1 MNLLNGHS
9 LNHKTAQLIPSCT
22 SYPRR
27 SINKDCLEKQLLH
40 KARTW
45 TLLAMMKLLHQEL
58 SDQDSHLMSAA
69 ENHRQALNMS
79 SSKMRSMPLLRGV
92 NPSCFRSV
100 SDLAMMQ
107 KIMWAGNWIGA
118 RKTKLQ
124 HFAPKTVKIMMK
136 ISPRSVISVLRPS
149 MQHLASLM
157 KIMRKVF

>member
-1 MNLLNGHS
+1 MNRLNGHE

-45 TLLAMMKLLHQEL
+45 TLLAMMKPLHQEL

-69 ENHRQALNMS
+69 ENLRQALNMS
-79 SSKMRSMPLLRGV
+79 SWKMRSMLLLRGV
-92 NPSCFRSV
+92 SPSVRSL

-107 KIMWAGNWIGA
+107 KIMWAGNLIGA